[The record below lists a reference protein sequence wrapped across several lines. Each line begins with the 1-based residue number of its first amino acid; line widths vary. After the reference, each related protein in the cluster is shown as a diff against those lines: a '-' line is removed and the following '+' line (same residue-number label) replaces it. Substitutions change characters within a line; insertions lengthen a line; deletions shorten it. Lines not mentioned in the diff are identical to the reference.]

1 MDKHDF
7 FEIVYRIINKYNL
20 KTKKPHHYGT
30 NYLLYNSEIHMIEV
44 IGKHQHL
51 TAKAIASLQGITK
64 GAVSQTTNKLL
75 QKELIKKEFSPNG
88 NNEILISLT
97 RQGEIAFENHLT
109 FHNEMIQQS
118 SMLAIDLPEESLE
131 IIKKMLNTID
141 KILDTY

>member
-1 MDKHDF
+1 
-7 FEIVYRIINKYNL
+7 
-20 KTKKPHHYGT
+20 
-30 NYLLYNSEIHMIEV
+30 
-44 IGKHQHL
+44 
-51 TAKAIASLQGITK
+51 
-64 GAVSQTTNKLL
+64 TNKLL

-109 FHNEMIQQS
+109 FHNEMIQQI